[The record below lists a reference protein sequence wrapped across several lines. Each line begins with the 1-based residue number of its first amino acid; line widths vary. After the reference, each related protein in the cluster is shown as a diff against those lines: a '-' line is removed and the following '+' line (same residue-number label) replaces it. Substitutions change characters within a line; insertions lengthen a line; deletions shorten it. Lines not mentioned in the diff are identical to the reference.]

1 MITHHKLA
9 RFMAVWGKKK
19 KKKENLQTLGDS
31 AEDNKQLY

>member
-19 KKKENLQTLGDS
+19 KKENLQSLGDS
-31 AEDNKQLY
+31 AEDKKKLF